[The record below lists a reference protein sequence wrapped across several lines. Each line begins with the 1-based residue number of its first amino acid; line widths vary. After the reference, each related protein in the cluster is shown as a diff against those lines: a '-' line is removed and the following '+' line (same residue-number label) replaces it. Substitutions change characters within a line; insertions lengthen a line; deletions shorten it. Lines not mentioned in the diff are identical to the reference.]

1 MRVVRP
7 FEKAIIGTASVW
19 KRTEDGLT
27 QVSTVVYDR
36 EKIIE
41 LLVNESGLSRDEAIE
56 YISYNIEGM
65 YQGEQTPIIVWPRKA
80 NE

>member
-1 MRVVRP
+1 MKIVRP
-7 FEKAIIGTASVW
+7 FEKAIVGTASVW

-65 YQGEQTPIIVWPRKA
+65 YQGDKTPIILWPKKT